1 MKKDYRPRLS
11 IDISPELKRKVDKY
25 IQWGLLSVIMR
36 LLISD
41 LIDLIEKYGPGLVI
55 GHFINRDITVE
66 DFCKLGDNDGRFKK
80 P

>member
-66 DFCKLGDNDGRFKK
+66 DFCKLGDNDGGFKK